1 MNVRGNE
8 NTQSDDDNG
17 QIQCIKQFTMVNQDV
32 FSFIS
37 HTQHCNW
44 QRHCNAL
51 FDSYDNIQRILTPN
65 LPAKQ
70 QTFLQTLFTM
80 LTTQFQTLFNLT
92 RSSPSS
98 SSYQSIINSNLTTLS
113 TNIASL
119 LTYLQP
125 KTPFL
130 SNSLPMSFSI
140 IAKPKTSSSLHNKPK
155 PSFKVPITKITN
167 IVKLNKTSYTHRS
180 KDSTTTTSH
189 KVTKSKYATAN
200 ALHSRY
206 KVNNNNTNNINN
218 PFINIASNNNTLTQV
233 SNRSPSNNKTQLHKP
248 KKHLRS
254 ISVEDSTNTNAINL
268 NNEGSPIFISSIHI
282 NKPKYVKK
290 GIPFH
295 CIRSNQRSLSAKRM
309 AHSLDKC
316 NRLVMDKHLLN
327 YAAFAERTER
337 DYDNVIG
344 TKPSTYAKYLVQKY
358 KDVVENYERIDTEE
372 QKSNGKKVSLSKE
385 TNTNASVNGNCS
397 CHSFGGSGID
407 LYDYLKR
414 NKKKLK
420 GCKYNLVY
428 EGSNEN
434 REINANKGRKNVDM
448 DSEKMFKKIQVI
460 KRK

>member
-1 MNVRGNE
+1 MNVRRNE
-8 NTQSDDDNG
+8 NTQNDYDNA
-17 QIQCIKQFTMVNQDV
+17 QMHCIQQYMKVNQDV
-32 FSFIS
+32 FSIYS
-37 HTQHCNW
+37 CTNW
-44 QRHCNAL
+44 QIHRNAL

-65 LPAKQ
+65 LPVKQ
-70 QTFLQTLFTM
+70 QTFMNSLFIM

-92 RSSPSS
+92 GSSPSS

-140 IAKPKTSSSLHNKPK
+140 IAKPKPK
-155 PSFKVPITKITN
+155 PSVKVPITKITN

-180 KDSTTTTSH
+180 KDSTTTSY

-206 KVNNNNTNNINN
+206 KVNNNTNSTN

-254 ISVEDSTNTNAINL
+254 ISVEDSSNTNL

-309 AHSLDKC
+309 PHSLDKC
-316 NRLVMDKHLLN
+316 NRLVMNKHLLN

-337 DYDNVIG
+337 EYDNVIG

-372 QKSNGKKVSLSKE
+372 QKSNRKKVSLSKE
-385 TNTNASVNGNCS
+385 VNGNANTNCS
-397 CHSFGGSGID
+397 CNSFGGSGID

-434 REINANKGRKNVDM
+434 GEINTNKGRKNVDV